1 MTSSNAASNGS
12 AEGGELE
19 WPVNRQD
26 YLLGDMI
33 GSGATAVVFEATCTA
48 LDNRPCAI
56 KRINLDR
63 QNVNITEL
71 SNEIKLMS
79 LCSHRNIV
87 TYYTSFVHKQE
98 LWVVMRLL
106 TKGSALDIIKHY
118 EKQERDTDS
127 NGKKEPALPEYFIIH
142 LLHEVLQGLDYL
154 HKQGNI
160 HRDIKAGNI
169 LIGEHGEVQLAD
181 FGVSAW
187 ISASNKRSQGGVRH
201 TFVGTPCWM
210 APEVI
215 EQESSGYDWKVDI
228 WSLGITAI
236 ELATGKAPYAKYPAM
251 KVMMMTIQNES
262 PRLEQCCHEV
272 NVAFS
277 SFKKCKL
284 DSFIADCLQKDPF
297 KRPTA
302 SKLLKHEM
310 FKRFQQPSNA
320 IELVAQAVVVGSTHG
335 GKESKFID
343 FVERLPHFKHRAQ
356 KVKRVPGSTG
366 SMHRTE
372 DGGWEWSDDELESAS
387 PEEQNGNGDIG
398 MGGKDDQERRR
409 RLRES
414 SMDSA
419 HNQSSV
425 EFEVGPDNLGSR
437 ETLVGQNPTKVMSP
451 AITNVSAVGPTY
463 EPEVKTVQPRKFEL
477 CLRMRNDAKE
487 LNDIKFP
494 FNSAED
500 SADSVAQEMVT
511 AGLIDGNNKILLA
524 HNIVKIIE
532 GHSKSVIFKLN
543 LPPESREVANP
554 ETFCGYAKLSLV
566 E

>member
-1 MTSSNAASNGS
+1 
-12 AEGGELE
+12 
-19 WPVNRQD
+19 
-26 YLLGDMI
+26 
-33 GSGATAVVFEATCTA
+33 
-48 LDNRPCAI
+48 
-56 KRINLDR
+56 
-63 QNVNITEL
+63 
-71 SNEIKLMS
+71 
-79 LCSHRNIV
+79 
-87 TYYTSFVHKQE
+87 
-98 LWVVMRLL
+98 
-106 TKGSALDIIKHY
+106 
-118 EKQERDTDS
+118 
-127 NGKKEPALPEYFIIH
+127 
-142 LLHEVLQGLDYL
+142 
-154 HKQGNI
+154 
-160 HRDIKAGNI
+160 
-169 LIGEHGEVQLAD
+169 
-181 FGVSAW
+181 
-187 ISASNKRSQGGVRH
+187 
-201 TFVGTPCWM
+201 M

-251 KVMMMTIQNES
+251 KVMMMTVQNES

-277 SFKKCKL
+277 AFKKCKL
-284 DSFIADCLQKDPF
+284 DSFIAECLQKDPF

-310 FKRFQQPSNA
+310 FKKFQHPSNA
-320 IELVAQAVVVGSTHG
+320 IELVAQAVVVGSTHS

-343 FVERLPHFKHRAQ
+343 FVEKLPHFKHRAQ

-366 SMHRTE
+366 SMHRTQ
-372 DGGWEWSDDELESAS
+372 DGGWEWSDDELEAAS
-387 PEEQNGNGDIG
+387 PEEQSSGNGD
-398 MGGKDDQERRR
+398 MGLANKSEQERRR

-414 SMDSA
+414 SMDAA

-425 EFEVGPDNLGSR
+425 EFEVGNDMTPDYLGTSR
-437 ETLVGQNPTKVMSP
+437 ETLVGQNTTKVMSP
-451 AITNVSAVGPTY
+451 GMGNISAAVATF

-532 GHSKSVIFKLN
+532 GHVKQVMFKLN
-543 LPPESREVANP
+543 LPPESREIANP